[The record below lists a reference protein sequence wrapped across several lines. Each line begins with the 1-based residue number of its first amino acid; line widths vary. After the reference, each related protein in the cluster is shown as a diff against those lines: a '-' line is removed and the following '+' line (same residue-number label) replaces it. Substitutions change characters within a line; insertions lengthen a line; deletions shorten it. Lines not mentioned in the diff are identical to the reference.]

1 MYTLKRNNVMT
12 VSGRD
17 RSKRNGE
24 NSRVRDKDDRRER
37 EREVKSTIE
46 KKREWW
52 SVSLNILVKRD
63 RIVKREYE

>member
-1 MYTLKRNNVMT
+1 MT

-37 EREVKSTIE
+37 EREVKSTVE

-52 SVSLNILVKRD
+52 SVRLNILVKRD

>member
-37 EREVKSTIE
+37 EREVKSTVE

-52 SVSLNILVKRD
+52 SVRLNILVKRD

>member
-37 EREVKSTIE
+37 EREK
-46 KKREWW
+46 
-52 SVSLNILVKRD
+52 
-63 RIVKREYE
+63 

>member
-37 EREVKSTIE
+37 ERSKEYSREEEGMVECEVKYISKE
-46 KKREWW
+46 R
-52 SVSLNILVKRD
+52 
-63 RIVKREYE
+63 